1 RHSRDFSI
9 RQTGRGSRAKNQ
21 SAGIRSPRVPSRRC
35 CRGTTRSPRER
46 RTQSRRDRHADRR
59 DRRDGH
65 VLLRHRSRGQ
75 YHPASKLEGLMTQ
88 AESLL
93 TEFDAEMASTR
104 KLLERVPEAKSDWK
118 PHEKSKSLGDLAT
131 HVANLLSFLPLIAKH
146 DEFDAM
152 NFQRPPKFSTTA
164 KL

>member
-1 RHSRDFSI
+1 
-9 RQTGRGSRAKNQ
+9 
-21 SAGIRSPRVPSRRC
+21 
-35 CRGTTRSPRER
+35 
-46 RTQSRRDRHADRR
+46 
-59 DRRDGH
+59 
-65 VLLRHRSRGQ
+65 
-75 YHPASKLEGLMTQ
+75 MTQ

-131 HVANLLSFLPLIAKH
+131 QVANLLSFLPLIAKH

-164 KL
+164 KLLELFDEKVKAGREALAGIPDSLMPQTWSLKRGGQTFISRPRAAVIRGLTMSHHIHHRGQLTVYLRMLDVPLPGMYGPTADEM

>member
-1 RHSRDFSI
+1 
-9 RQTGRGSRAKNQ
+9 
-21 SAGIRSPRVPSRRC
+21 
-35 CRGTTRSPRER
+35 
-46 RTQSRRDRHADRR
+46 
-59 DRRDGH
+59 
-65 VLLRHRSRGQ
+65 
-75 YHPASKLEGLMTQ
+75 MTQ

-164 KL
+164 KLLELFDEKVKAGREALAGIPDSLMPQTWSLKRGGQTFISRPRAAVIRGLTMSHHIHHRGQLTVYLRMLDVPLPGMYGPTADEM